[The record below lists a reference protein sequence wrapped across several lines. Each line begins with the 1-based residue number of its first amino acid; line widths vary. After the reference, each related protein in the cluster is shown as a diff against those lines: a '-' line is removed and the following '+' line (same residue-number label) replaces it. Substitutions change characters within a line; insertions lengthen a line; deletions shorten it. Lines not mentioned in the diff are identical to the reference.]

1 MDVEIGQLDR
11 RYEALRTRSAK
22 RERRLLASLADIGQQ
37 VPIVVVRGDERGLV
51 VIDGYK
57 RVRAL
62 AKLGADLV
70 QAVEWTLGEPEA
82 LLLERL
88 LRTSEADSAIE
99 QGWFLRELS
108 TRFGLGLDELARRFD
123 RSKSWVSR
131 RIALICDLPLL
142 VQDHVRAGAIGSH
155 AAMKYL
161 VPLARANADDSER
174 LAAAI
179 APLRLSNRQVGELYA
194 TYMAANPAGRELL
207 LRDPMLVLE
216 ARAEIAA
223 EGTTPCEQ
231 LLDDLHIVAAVA
243 RRAHKRLVRGVADGA
258 DLSTREL
265 VRLAC
270 SNAHDEVERLK
281 RRCVREVGDVG
292 PGNAHGD
299 PPPA

>member
-1 MDVEIGQLDR
+1 MEVEIGQLDR
-11 RYEALRTRSAK
+11 RYEALRTRSTT
-22 RERRLLASLADIGQQ
+22 RERRLLASLAEIGQQ
-37 VPIVVVRGDERGLV
+37 VPIIIVRDDTRLV
-51 VIDGYK
+51 IVDGYK
-57 RVRAL
+57 RVRAI
-62 AKLGADLV
+62 ARLGHDTVRAI
-70 QAVEWTLGEPEA
+70 EWTLGEAEA

-88 LRTSEADSAIE
+88 LRAGEADSAIE

-123 RSKSWVSR
+123 RTKSWVSR
-131 RIALICDLPLL
+131 RIALISELPSD
-142 VQDHVRAGAIGSH
+142 VQDHVRAGAIGAH

-161 VPLARANADDSER
+161 VPLARANEDACVK

-194 TYMAANPAGRELL
+194 TYMAANPSGRELL

-223 EGTTPCEQ
+223 EGEAPVEKV
-231 LLDDLHIVAAVA
+231 LDDLHIVAAVA
-243 RRAHKRLVRGVADGA
+243 RRAHKRLVQGAVDGA
-258 DLSTREL
+258 DAAARET

-281 RRCVREVGDVG
+281 RRCVREVGNAG
-292 PGNAHGD
+292 PGNTHGD
-299 PPPA
+299 PSPT

>member
-1 MDVEIGQLDR
+1 MDIEIGQLDR
-11 RYEALRTRSAK
+11 RYETLRTRSAA
-22 RERRLLASLADIGQQ
+22 RERRLLASLAEIGQQ
-37 VPIVVVRGDERGLV
+37 VPIIVVRDDARLVVV
-51 VIDGYK
+51 DGYK

-62 AKLGADLV
+62 ARLGVDLV
-70 QAVEWTLGEPEA
+70 SSVEWTLGEPDA

-88 LRTSEADSAIE
+88 LRTGEADSAIE

-123 RSKSWVSR
+123 RTKSWVSR
-131 RIALICDLPLL
+131 RIALISDVPAS
-142 VQDHVRAGAIGSH
+142 VQEHVRAGAIGAH

-161 VPLARANADDSER
+161 VPLARANEDDCVR
-174 LAAAI
+174 LANAI

-194 TYMAANPAGRELL
+194 TYMAANASGRELL

-223 EGTTPCEQ
+223 EGATPCEQ

-243 RRAHKRLVRGVADGA
+243 RRAHKRLVGGAADGA
-258 DLSTREL
+258 DAAAREL

-270 SNAHDEVERLK
+270 GNAHDEVERLK
-281 RRCVREVGDVG
+281 RRCTREVGDVG
-292 PGNAHGD
+292 PRNAHGD